1 MIQIP
6 QWRTEPQQVWIACRQ
21 FHKLNSFD
29 EYLVQFD
36 ANGATYTAFV
46 PARFCDHQNRTLR
59 GSIIA
64 DYADYNDDL
73 LVDLPTET
81 LTSGQRIL
89 VRGAERESVLQEIE

>member
-6 QWRTEPQQVWIACRQ
+6 EWRTEPQQVWITCRQ
-21 FHKLNSFD
+21 FRKLGSFD

-46 PARFCDHQNRTLR
+46 PARFCDHQNKALR

-64 DYADYNDDL
+64 DYNDDF

-81 LTSGQRIL
+81 LTSGPRIL
-89 VRGAERESVLQEIE
+89 VRGSERESVLQEIE